1 MATRHELI
9 HIDFVANA
17 GKANPVLKSLQVSC
31 NDARIAK
38 EQLDAKLKD
47 AKAMNAPAEVITNL
61 EKKLKSQTTTWQQLE
76 RGLRE
81 YTKGID
87 TLSKGIKEFNDGT
100 LDEMS
105 AKFNKAVYNSA
116 KLAQSAVKT
125 GSSDWNQLQR
135 LMDATDRNV
144 TRAREDIDLMMQS
157 LKDGSAVSTVQLT
170 RSREVLEDLARL
182 AVTNSEEWRGLRKQ
196 FNEVDA
202 AIASVTETEKRLK
215 GEIATENDAIALSNS
230 LTKESIALRHADGEA
245 AMKAAQ
251 AERKGVEEAMRG
263 ISDRIVLRT
272 KERDTIQEE
281 IEIQEDLDNIIKER
295 GKEILSIQNRKQEA
309 EQRKAQAQAT
319 IKEYDEQEKKVQE
332 LKLQK
337 KDLEEQQKKETREAE
352 KSVKATEEQNKKQAE
367 LTQTV
372 STLKGEIGG
381 LETSLQGLEEQIKK
395 TSAEPIKPKV
405 DTSKIEELQAKLKAV
420 QDGIAEKNAQIEAES
435 KKGGLANKWQET
447 LTRLQGDKDGRLS
460 PMGLGDDKKQMD
472 DILDVAN
479 NFYEIIKKVKGVTKD
494 GFIPTPA
501 AEPIK
506 QLAEYYK
513 ITEEEARK
521 LVKTLQQSE
530 VVNKKFGTFDYNEM
544 TGFLAINKNKGKDD
558 QQIRIEAAQSYMK
571 AAERSEGN
579 LTEKVNKLLADKKK
593 LEEEEVEIKGKLQA
607 ATEGVAEA
615 TVKSGEAT
623 EKKAKLTKKE
633 QQEVKSLTEE
643 NESLTGAIDT
653 LKKQLDSLPASQGK
667 ATEAAKK
674 GAEAVKKE
682 AEAMKMTAE
691 EAKDALAKM
700 HDVGTVKATKD
711 GPLEASNLE
720 GAQQALFGIFKG
732 AGANVGNGNFTLTG
746 QDQIRKAIKA
756 FQDKFHI
763 DDDKYAKEL
772 MMKLATGKN
781 GGLIRQGVSDVDP
794 ITHKPLLQ
802 ISRDEGAWKER
813 LRLLQEYRDIQAG
826 VTTATRQQTAADKAQ
841 EEVVKSLREAYQSE
855 KDTLARRNEEYQKRL
870 RQAESM
876 SGSAKKEDGTLT
888 AKGVELEKAEE
899 YRQKYVVKQQEK
911 ERKAWEEYQAAKSGN
926 IDVEKSRKQIE
937 EQILT
942 LEQQKAANTER
953 LTQLQEKGVKATK
966 EQVKAEGEAVT
977 TGKNM
982 NELLQE
988 KERITARLTEKQAKL
1003 KKAQEDLAKMTK
1015 EETTAS
1021 KEQSSVTE
1029 ELTKK
1034 TEEYNAETEKLA
1046 NMKEGRNKARGV
1058 IRNADRS
1065 ISNADDAIAT
1075 LKNEP
1080 LPQRKSE
1087 SEMGAMKKRVAELT
1101 AEIEKETAAFN
1112 KNAQAITEL
1121 NKKETQAAI
1130 EMAQSENVSI
1140 EKVKQSIEL
1149 LQKKIQTEATDADTM
1164 KQRGEAINRLSERLT
1179 QMNAEVAKLSK
1190 PIADRLNTKN
1200 LGTLNETELQQ
1211 SIDAAKQLLKTY
1223 KTGSDEAKQLADR
1236 IVNAEKYLKD
1246 TGIEAARAAQGIQ
1259 LMQDQLSKGDA
1270 LTESALK
1277 AQANYWQRLIDDP
1290 KTAADAL
1297 EQYKQNLKTV
1307 GDLQDDLSKK
1317 QNVEQADRL
1326 LHRGYLNLSEDELQK
1341 AITGAREYQKT
1352 LQPTEDHYKTMS
1364 RLIIE
1369 AENHLKNYGMEALR
1383 AADKQAEADALMQR
1397 QLAQGTALTESAL
1410 KAQVQYWQRLAD
1422 DPKTAAEAVK
1432 QYTANMEQAQALL
1445 DKSRESDIR
1454 EKAGRLQNMDSY
1466 SVSEIREGID
1476 AAKKMQDTFKLTDV
1490 EVKQL
1495 SEDIV
1500 AAETRISKI
1509 SVETERAARK
1519 EAQTIAD
1526 MREQLNLGTS
1536 LTGSAL
1542 KAQEN
1547 YWRRLA
1553 DQPGQAADKVREY
1566 TANMKEAQELQTQ
1579 LVTDRGADTLQRA
1592 QNGEF
1597 ATANM
1602 TDLSKAISEIKEYQ
1616 ALIKD
1621 PDGAGKETFGAAKEQ
1636 VDVLTAR
1643 LNTLKG
1649 VAEKVQGTFASADEV
1664 LARFNEHM
1672 NAGKTASEGMTSALD
1687 EKLSQATSSYDALIE
1702 ENIKDVEN
1710 YEQQIKEATQKLAD
1724 MEKELA
1730 ELEAKH
1736 KNSSWFR
1743 KQTKAYQRE
1752 GWRIEDL
1759 RDEIKGHE
1767 VKMDDGSSYRTGQK
1781 QWIEDLQGWKQ
1792 SAQGWVDY
1800 YKKQKAE
1807 ELGITE
1813 EVEEKKQ
1820 DAQRL
1825 TQEQMQEGIKLLEEE
1840 YRKTDH
1846 TTAEGIKRREQL
1858 RQTIDQMNQEI
1869 KESTGEWMSLAQA
1882 EELAS
1887 KAGTSGFFATSQQM
1901 QQATQAIERQR
1912 DALVKT
1918 IQQKQRD
1925 GEATKK
1931 EEEELQRLE
1940 KVLKDLKF
1948 EQDNFNMSHKQ
1959 MEDLLKHPKKADDLD
1974 QLKAAI
1980 KRADGELHRMK
1991 QSLGDNNDQ
2000 YRKFAAEVKAAKNE
2014 LKMMEG
2020 QAKATTGQLE
2030 KAWGR
2035 LKTYVGL
2042 YMGFNMAWQKFTGTI
2057 GDMKELSDRMGEV
2070 GKTTQ
2075 MAAGEIARMTTNLSK
2090 MDTRTA
2096 LTSLV
2101 ELSAKA
2107 GQLGLKSREDV
2118 EGFTEAANKMLVA
2131 LPEMGADGATQM
2143 MKVAL
2148 ATGEVSRIQ
2157 KQMDE
2162 GLMEGSSAT
2171 AVAMEKIAS
2180 TIDQLRA
2187 NSAAAAPQITDFVKR
2202 VGAVGAQSGISID
2215 QVAALGSTV
2224 DALGMRVEMSATALS
2239 RMIPAIKN
2247 NAFDVAKAIGMAPE
2261 ALRKM
2266 FDEAGG
2272 GMNAMLAIFQHI
2284 KDQGMNANDIE
2295 KMLGMGGMQE
2305 IMKELNQQGARAGIV
2320 FAGLSQNVD
2329 VLREHLSIAGKAY
2342 EENIAIQQEYDRM
2355 NETTAAKWERLGN
2368 QIEEMFVGP
2377 GTQSVLGDI
2386 ADGLRVIVDLVSG
2399 PLNTA
2404 FWATSAAVLSIKSG
2418 LTSLPEAGG
2427 KVLDYLRES
2436 AYKAGEALREAA
2448 EKGEEM
2454 SKTANG
2460 VEQAADA
2467 VSDIGDAL
2475 EDAQEAGEQAG
2486 EAVGAASGAITNMGG
2501 AARVSIFSIN
2511 GLKMAWKGLDATMK
2525 ANIIVAVIALLWTLG
2540 KALYDAMKATDAE
2553 RDAVAKANQEADRAV
2568 EKLDN
2573 YFARLKET
2581 KEELDK
2587 VTKSTED
2594 ATDAEIKMTKA
2605 KENHRAAILNINK
2618 NYGQYLGFMLTEYD
2632 RAELVAAA
2640 HDKITAAIRREILMK
2655 AKQAAIEDTGKEY
2668 EEGLTKD
2675 WSAFSEE
2682 LVGGKRLSSEQA
2694 AEAKL
2699 ALKKFLPKSFTVGS
2713 DGKTLV
2719 ASNELKKSLGGL
2731 YNENASLNELTAVWF
2746 ARHLQQNYGLGREAI
2761 KDITGIDYY
2770 KSDYGTTKGQYA
2782 WTKSRGW
2789 SNLRGDYLDEYF
2801 EMQQKNAKTGNLYND
2816 DINAETKNIEEQSST
2831 LVKELKTN
2839 VQAQIALLKTGN
2851 LTTKETEDAYGELA
2865 RSLEGINENVSGL
2878 TAAEQKTT
2886 EDTIKKILEQNKA
2899 VIDSKR
2905 LQKARENIQKSFDA
2919 FNTFDTGDNEK
2930 NPWGSSQPAE
2940 STDWKNMTAEQ
2951 LVNRR
2956 KQMKDFV
2963 NAIQTDTDVQ
2973 SVLKEDAALKK
2984 AIENG
2989 MSSDMRTVIEWYNT
3003 ERLKI
3008 QDELHARH
3016 LTNTGDWMDPKKERG
3031 ARKQFRDEMDAY
3043 LHELDAY
3050 YTERKTRIEEA
3061 GTDEGLT
3068 EAEIRNRTLNN
3079 EMEWQQRRAELQKLY
3094 SRKQK
3099 EVTKEELDA
3108 IYHIIAE
3115 RTGDSE
3121 SFVKAQIAKTNQFVD
3136 NIEKSGEKG
3145 AAIVHRWMSQVELD
3159 TERSYLKGQQALT
3172 KQMRAIEA
3180 IIDKERPFNGITK
3193 SLQESL
3199 STMDILTG
3207 EMRKEYNELMKQ
3219 GKDMTDF
3226 NNRQAQEEMKRTA
3239 FLLGE
3244 AENAYSTT
3252 IDRVM
3257 DDMRQ
3262 KGMTAWADW
3271 LSADPK
3277 LQEALMAQLRSTYDA
3292 IQDAIKKEA
3301 SQLKKQAE
3309 IMWNNILMP
3318 DGKTTLKQQT
3328 DRIVAQLGLDEG
3340 RVKRANSLIGA
3351 GQASERVADRLAIQQ
3366 MKVQLAMQDH
3376 YYKLMKKQGQAHV
3389 DMLNAQAKAAKER
3402 GDEEEATRKTL
3413 DAQHAQMSLNLA
3425 TAKEETEL
3433 AKQREDIIAR
3443 TEESQNR
3450 LYTELKSWADL
3461 LTSSLQG
3468 MMEASHAGDAEYYN
3482 EVAKLNLTGKGGP
3495 GAGTYIVIDNEGTED
3510 ATAHYEYLN
3519 ERQALERQREIE
3531 NDNAV
3536 AEAWEKMWD
3545 DINQKINDTITDQL
3559 NAMLQNKATEDNT
3572 AELQRL
3578 QQKLKDE
3585 QTKLD
3590 ASATATD
3597 ANTQAVQGL
3606 TQQLAQGIAINKDG
3620 ETGGREFAADKQAGY
3635 PTAPKEAP
3643 SNIDFA
3649 SDKQAGY
3656 PGQYSDQA
3664 NTDATNANTVAMNN
3678 LTAALGGQ
3686 PAEGTPGADMG
3697 SDFASDKMGGYP
3709 SGGEISPEI
3718 QKQIDES
3725 NLLTD
3730 TKIANKE
3737 KEVKTETEGNR
3748 KEQQSKQSMFAKMT
3762 AAANLYGIAYQAM
3775 SNDNLDMAQKFEMI
3789 ALQAVGN
3796 AAIAGLQVALS
3807 QGTAETAAKMPAAAA
3822 ESTAQA
3828 GPFAGPILFAAL
3840 SALVGGLMGLAAS
3853 KVGKAKSQISQVT
3866 GASVGAGRLSTGMLT
3881 YAEGNVNEFTDPDSL
3896 TPGRSYNVDGADGKT
3911 YRAKYMGSDPKTHIT
3926 NGPEFHL
3933 VGEAGREAII
3943 DAHTTRLMQMDDT
3956 GIWQAIQTLY
3966 NGGSLSAVRRS
3977 GARRGMRAFA
3987 DGNLDEFDEM
3997 DDGGGLTAGTGMSP
4011 EQMAAFQQSLDRNSA
4026 IMERLEANGIK
4037 AYFDVYGKGGLVDS
4051 YDTGKKNVTRHGER
4065 Y

>member
-1 MATRHELI
+1 MSRIIQQIATVQFQVDNRKVTASMNALQTEAESLNGKIDAVKQNIKALGDVPADNKFLLEYQKQLRQLDSDLKDVKTSQRDLMKGVKAADQLWKAAATQDIESLSIKAIKAGQNGLRKRMENLRPELGGDEQKMYDAYKAV
-9 HIDFVANA
+9 IDESDRVMNVFKSNYATVVQTIRDGGIVSEQAMKSTRDALRDLMESEKEGTAEHRQLAQQYDFLNESLANVAEMRRREKGEIVNA
-17 GKANPVLKSLQVSC
+17 
-31 NDARIAK
+31 NDARREALKLTEDGIAAARRERDMADAVIAGMQQEK
-38 EQLDAKLKD
+38 SDLDQLRRFHEDRIA
-47 AKAMNAPAEVITNL
+47 
-61 EKKLKSQTTTWQQLE
+61 QTE
-76 RGLRE
+76 RE
-81 YTKGID
+81 IAA
-87 TLSKGIKEFNDGT
+87 N
-100 LDEMS
+100 
-105 AKFNKAVYNSA
+105 
-116 KLAQSAVKT
+116 
-125 GSSDWNQLQR
+125 QR
-135 LMDATDRNV
+135 L
-144 TRAREDIDLMMQS
+144 E
-157 LKDGSAVSTVQLT
+157 
-170 RSREVLEDLARL
+170 
-182 AVTNSEEWRGLRKQ
+182 
-196 FNEVDA
+196 
-202 AIASVTETEKRLK
+202 
-215 GEIATENDAIALSNS
+215 
-230 LTKESIALRHADGEA
+230 
-245 AMKAAQ
+245 
-251 AERKGVEEAMRG
+251 
-263 ISDRIVLRT
+263 
-272 KERDTIQEE
+272 
-281 IEIQEDLDNIIKER
+281 
-295 GKEILSIQNRKQEA
+295 EA
-309 EQRKAQAQAT
+309 EQDRLADVEKAMRYTENEDRKEAIRLRKKADAARDEAETKKEAYEQQA
-319 IKEYDEQEKKVQE
+319 EQEKLLRQHM
-332 LKLQK
+332 
-337 KDLEEQQKKETREAE
+337 KDTGDEVTNLTAKIEALG
-352 KSVKATEEQNKKQAE
+352 KTEA
-367 LTQTV
+367 
-372 STLKGEIGG
+372 
-381 LETSLQGLEEQIKK
+381 
-395 TSAEPIKPKV
+395 KPKV
-405 DTSKIEELQAKLKAV
+405 DTSALDAMKQEIADIESQLNEMGGMHTADMKAFNERLWHKQDKMKEVGAQNYKSLTTDPDADYFNFGNKAKKIIKSFAAGGDDRRHDLMYSLSERGGYLEKLKELESEHRAIVKQRTEYLRAMDETGKKDWEEAVRQLDELDSAYSTVISILKDYKQQFDKIKPADDAHMEKYEQLTERRATLLEKMASAEQQGTTATNDQTEAIKKQEEELGKLDEHLKRIATYKQERQAVIDAYEKKYGKTDEEQMLSLDTIYRDAVKKDGPLYDEAVKKVEDKWEAFWTKQEANAKKFAETLGKSLDEIYVEDITTEHLSGPNAEQAKSAYRYAARREYELGEALFGEGKLN
-420 QDGIAEKNAQIEAES
+420 QDKQWAARYNGSDSPEVKIIESLQRKYREYTKELHEAMNVEKESAKVRKELDDETHKYYSSLGELEGAEKVEQTVLQRKNELTESIAKSKQQSTAATKESTQADQQSVDVSKQKAELEGQRTEAIKKHTKAQKDYEAQQEKTNKAQEKAYKAQEESVALNEKAATAEEKVAHQEERHAEAMDQQSERLRQIRAEGQRLLTLHEQQKTEIQAVDKAWADADVKQGEAEARKAQNQELTIKS
-435 KKGGLANKWQET
+435 LDDSIRKLKEANAVIGTNSDEWEENTRIIQ
-447 LTRLQGDKDGRLS
+447 RLQAALDEMKNKPALMMMTDRMQDVSKLS
-460 PMGLGDDKKQMD
+460 TAAVTETRKFWEVM
-472 DILDVAN
+472 VA
-479 NFYEIIKKVKGVTKD
+479 G
-494 GFIPTPA
+494 
-501 AEPIK
+501 AERGSK
-506 QLAEYYK
+506 ELAEYEGHLK
-513 ITEEEARK
+513 TITEEEQKRSGK
-521 LVKTLQQSE
+521 IVTLE
-530 VVNKKFGTFDYNEM
+530 
-544 TGFLAINKNKGKDD
+544 
-558 QQIRIEAAQSYMK
+558 
-571 AAERSEGN
+571 
-579 LTEKVNKLLADKKK
+579 
-593 LEEEEVEIKGKLQA
+593 
-607 ATEGVAEA
+607 
-615 TVKSGEAT
+615 
-623 EKKAKLTKKE
+623 
-633 QQEVKSLTEE
+633 
-643 NESLTGAIDT
+643 
-653 LKKQLDSLPASQGK
+653 
-667 ATEAAKK
+667 
-674 GAEAVKKE
+674 
-682 AEAMKMTAE
+682 
-691 EAKDALAKM
+691 
-700 HDVGTVKATKD
+700 
-711 GPLEASNLE
+711 
-720 GAQQALFGIFKG
+720 QALRL
-732 AGANVGNGNFTLTG
+732 VDT
-746 QDQIRKAIKA
+746 
-756 FQDKFHI
+756 
-763 DDDKYAKEL
+763 
-772 MMKLATGKN
+772 ATGK
-781 GGLIRQGVSDVDP
+781 LAESVESVESRVSRA
-794 ITHKPLLQ
+794 T
-802 ISRDEGAWKER
+802 A
-813 LRLLQEYRDIQAG
+813 
-826 VTTATRQQTAADKAQ
+826 ATRD
-841 EEVVKSLREAYQSE
+841 
-855 KDTLARRNEEYQKRL
+855 
-870 RQAESM
+870 
-876 SGSAKKEDGTLT
+876 
-888 AKGVELEKAEE
+888 
-899 YRQKYVVKQQEK
+899 
-911 ERKAWEEYQAAKSGN
+911 
-926 IDVEKSRKQIE
+926 
-937 EQILT
+937 
-942 LEQQKAANTER
+942 
-953 LTQLQEKGVKATK
+953 
-966 EQVKAEGEAVT
+966 
-977 TGKNM
+977 
-982 NELLQE
+982 
-988 KERITARLTEKQAKL
+988 
-1003 KKAQEDLAKMTK
+1003 
-1015 EETTAS
+1015 
-1021 KEQSSVTE
+1021 
-1029 ELTKK
+1029 
-1034 TEEYNAETEKLA
+1034 
-1046 NMKEGRNKARGV
+1046 
-1058 IRNADRS
+1058 
-1065 ISNADDAIAT
+1065 
-1075 LKNEP
+1075 
-1080 LPQRKSE
+1080 
-1087 SEMGAMKKRVAELT
+1087 
-1101 AEIEKETAAFN
+1101 
-1112 KNAQAITEL
+1112 
-1121 NKKETQAAI
+1121 
-1130 EMAQSENVSI
+1130 
-1140 EKVKQSIEL
+1140 
-1149 LQKKIQTEATDADTM
+1149 
-1164 KQRGEAINRLSERLT
+1164 
-1179 QMNAEVAKLSK
+1179 
-1190 PIADRLNTKN
+1190 
-1200 LGTLNETELQQ
+1200 
-1211 SIDAAKQLLKTY
+1211 
-1223 KTGSDEAKQLADR
+1223 
-1236 IVNAEKYLKD
+1236 
-1246 TGIEAARAAQGIQ
+1246 
-1259 LMQDQLSKGDA
+1259 
-1270 LTESALK
+1270 
-1277 AQANYWQRLIDDP
+1277 
-1290 KTAADAL
+1290 
-1297 EQYKQNLKTV
+1297 NLKTV
-1307 GDLQDDLSKK
+1307 EGKISDTTSEIALLGQQMDAMKNKSTNLMPYVDSLTQSTKAMQEQRATRQEYIDMFNTEAAERAKNIKAQQEQIAMMEKEKETSLQTIDQRIKAQQENLETLRTLHPQTETFAQMSASLEQEIKRLQEEKAAIENSVESKQKLAEANERLAALIEADEKAMEESQAVIGYFDQKIADIQKSMSDLAQSVPGFDAAEINKYTQEMMTLNAELERQQKEREGVVATFERERAERAKAIEAQKEQIALIEKEKAEAVNSVNARLETAQQTLAQLKELPAELSG
-1317 QNVEQADRL
+1317 QQPVAEMIQTQIRSI
-1326 LHRGYLNLSEDELQK
+1326 RELQK
-1341 AITGAREYQKT
+1341 ERFKMASEF
-1352 LQPTEDHYKTMS
+1352 D
-1364 RLIIE
+1364 
-1369 AENHLKNYGMEALR
+1369 
-1383 AADKQAEADALMQR
+1383 
-1397 QLAQGTALTESAL
+1397 
-1410 KAQVQYWQRLAD
+1410 QRLAD
-1422 DPKTAAEAVK
+1422 MNEKLAASIKADEDAIAK
-1432 QYTANMEQAQALL
+1432 GQATIKKY
-1445 DKSRESDIR
+1445 DDEIK
-1454 EKAGRLQNMDSY
+1454 RLQ
-1466 SVSEIREGID
+1466 
-1476 AAKKMQDTFKLTDV
+1476 TD
-1490 EVKQL
+1490 
-1495 SEDIV
+1495 
-1500 AAETRISKI
+1500 
-1509 SVETERAARK
+1509 
-1519 EAQTIAD
+1519 IA
-1526 MREQLNLGTS
+1526 
-1536 LTGSAL
+1536 
-1542 KAQEN
+1542 N
-1547 YWRRLA
+1547 Y
-1553 DQPGQAADKVREY
+1553 
-1566 TANMKEAQELQTQ
+1566 
-1579 LVTDRGADTLQRA
+1579 
-1592 QNGEF
+1592 
-1597 ATANM
+1597 
-1602 TDLSKAISEIKEYQ
+1602 
-1616 ALIKD
+1616 
-1621 PDGAGKETFGAAKEQ
+1621 
-1636 VDVLTAR
+1636 
-1643 LNTLKG
+1643 
-1649 VAEKVQGTFASADEV
+1649 
-1664 LARFNEHM
+1664 
-1672 NAGKTASEGMTSALD
+1672 
-1687 EKLSQATSSYDALIE
+1687 
-1702 ENIKDVEN
+1702 
-1710 YEQQIKEATQKLAD
+1710 TQKLANAKSPVD
-1724 MEKELA
+1724 AEEYDKAVKKMGELQELLDLMTSRREKYIEQLQREREEATKLA
-1730 ELEAKH
+1730 EAEKTAALAE
-1736 KNSSWFR
+1736 
-1743 KQTKAYQRE
+1743 
-1752 GWRIEDL
+1752 
-1759 RDEIKGHE
+1759 RDG
-1767 VKMDDGSSYRTGQK
+1767 VS
-1781 QWIEDLQGWKQ
+1781 
-1792 SAQGWVDY
+1792 
-1800 YKKQKAE
+1800 
-1807 ELGITE
+1807 
-1813 EVEEKKQ
+1813 
-1820 DAQRL
+1820 
-1825 TQEQMQEGIKLLEEE
+1825 QEQMEQAIGVLQTSRKKETDADAARRQSEAIDILTRKL
-1840 YRKTDH
+1840 
-1846 TTAEGIKRREQL
+1846 
-1858 RQTIDQMNQEI
+1858 

-1887 KAGTSGFFATSQQM
+1887 KAGTSGFFATGQQM

-1912 DALVKT
+1912 DALTKT

-2030 KAWGR
+2030 KAWSR

-2090 MDTRTA
+2090 LDTRTA

-2148 ATGEVSRIQ
+2148 ATGEVDKIR
-2157 KQMDE
+2157 KQME
-2162 GLMEGSSAT
+2162 AGLVDGSSPT

-2460 VEQAADA
+2460 VEQAAEA

-2640 HDKITAAIRREILMK
+2640 HDKITAAIRREMLMK

-2886 EDTIKKILEQNKA
+2886 EDTVKKILEQNKA

-2930 NPWGSSQPAE
+2930 NPWGSNQPAE

-2973 SVLKEDAALKK
+2973 SVLKEDAALKA
-2984 AIENG
+2984 AIEAG

-3068 EAEIRNRTLNN
+3068 EAEIKNRTLNN

-3099 EVTKEELDA
+3099 EVTQEELDA

-3340 RVKRANSLIGA
+3340 RVNRANSLIGA
-3351 GQASERVADRLAIQQ
+3351 GQASERVADKLAIQQ
-3366 MKVQLAMQDH
+3366 MKIQLAMQEH
-3376 YYKLMKKQGQAHV
+3376 YYNLMKKQGQAHV

-3425 TAKEETEL
+3425 TSKEETEL
-3433 AKQREDIIAR
+3433 AKQREDIIGR

-3450 LYTELKSWADL
+3450 LYQELRSWADL

-3468 MMEASHAGDAEYYN
+3468 VFEASHTADREYYN
-3482 EVAKLNLTGKGGP
+3482 ERAKLNLTGKGGP

-3510 ATAHYEYLN
+3510 ARAHYEYLN

-3536 AEAWEKMWD
+3536 ADAWKKMMD
-3545 DINQKINDTITDQL
+3545 DLNQKMSDTITDQL
-3559 NAMLQNKATEDNT
+3559 NAMLQN
-3572 AELQRL
+3572 Q
-3578 QQKLKDE
+3578 
-3585 QTKLD
+3585 
-3590 ASATATD
+3590 SID
-3597 ANTQAVQGL
+3597 ANTQAVIAN
-3606 TQQLAQGIAINKDG
+3606 TQAIYESMGQGIASDFSDASKLKRDKNGMAVDESGQPIAPIQPTETTQPEGMPKAPWQMTDEELAKNQENMGLMWQTYKEQGIAAEIEKAESLAEIPGYVPSPLAITDEQIEATGEKLKTLGQQEIEQSNETTQAKLNNQQIVKKGEQQTDQQMVKTNKQS
-3620 ETGGREFAADKQAGY
+3620 FAA
-3635 PTAPKEAP
+3635 
-3643 SNIDFA
+3643 
-3649 SDKQAGY
+3649 
-3656 PGQYSDQA
+3656 
-3664 NTDATNANTVAMNN
+3664 
-3678 LTAALGGQ
+3678 
-3686 PAEGTPGADMG
+3686 
-3697 SDFASDKMGGYP
+3697 
-3709 SGGEISPEI
+3709 
-3718 QKQIDES
+3718 
-3725 NLLTD
+3725 
-3730 TKIANKE
+3730 
-3737 KEVKTETEGNR
+3737 
-3748 KEQQSKQSMFAKMT
+3748 MT
-3762 AAANLYGIAYQAM
+3762 AAANMYGIAYQTM
-3775 SNDNLDMAQKFEMI
+3775 SNDNLDTSQKVQMMI
-3789 ALQAVGN
+3789 VQAAGS
-3796 AAIAGLQVALS
+3796 AAISMLTASLAAS
-3807 QGTAETAAKMPAAAA
+3807 QGETAANAPSWISKTLK
-3822 ESTAQA
+3822 EL
-3828 GPFAGPILFAAL
+3828 GPIGGPVAVGVFTAL
-3840 SALVGGLMGLAAS
+3840 LGGLMGMAVS
-3853 KVGKAKSQISQVT
+3853 KIGKSKSQIAQAT
-3866 GASVGAGRLSTGMLT
+3866 GASMSAGRLSTGMLT
-3881 YAEGNVNEFTDPDSL
+3881 YKEGNVNEFTDPASL

-3911 YRAKYMGSDPKTHIT
+3911 YRAKYTGRNPRTHIT

-3933 VGEAGREAII
+3933 AGEAGREMII
-3943 DAHTTRLMQMDDT
+3943 DAGTTRQITMNEAE
-3956 GIWQAIQTLY
+3956 IWHAIKTLS
-3966 NGGSLSAVRRS
+3966 GGGRLSHTQSRRS
-3977 GARRGMRAFA
+3977 GVRAFA
-3987 DGNLDEFDEM
+3987 DGNVDEFEETAA
-3997 DDGGGLTAGTGMSP
+3997 GGGLAAGTGGMSM
-4011 EQMAAFQQSLDRNSA
+4011 EQLAAFQSSLDRNNELL
-4026 IMERLEANGIK
+4026 ERALTNGIK
-4037 AYFDVYGKGGLVDS
+4037 AVNKWDGPDGIPNMYNKMQ
-4051 YDTGKKNVTRHGER
+4051 KEAQRHGVK
-4065 Y
+4065 YL